1 MLSFNIIAKK
11 DRSKN
16 VVYKIIFLLL
26 SARCWWSKSSH
37 GSVPICTSSEAKGE
51 TTLLHKGYTILSE
64 FVCLR
69 YTTLQSMMNAKL
81 SQKRVWSSNVIVLIK
96 ASRWVSSRLLI
107 LDEPILKVGLNLF
120 LPKFGIARGLESYAC
135 LYAQGDFLWIFNRN
149 CFFSSLRA
157 FLRKYF
163 FWLLTVEENQSW
175 ILME

>member
-1 MLSFNIIAKK
+1 MTGIFSKLSQHAEKRQGLQKKVQLSFFADIKRYCNLHTLLMNHEHEKQ
-11 DRSKN
+11 
-16 VVYKIIFLLL
+16 IIFIQM
-26 SARCWWSKSSH
+26 
-37 GSVPICTSSEAKGE
+37 PAKQGR
-51 TTLLHKGYTILSE
+51 LY
-64 FVCLR
+64 

-81 SQKRVWSSNVIVLIK
+81 SQKRVWCSNVIVLIK

-149 CFFSSLRA
+149 CFFSSLRS

-163 FWLLTVEENQSW
+163 FGC
-175 ILME
+175 